1 VFGRFGGLIDI
12 YLLAGK
18 TCGYAKYA
26 NRESAEKAVATLHG
40 QEICGNRYPFLFRCL
55 DSVWL
60 DLEVGIISYVV
71 HG

>member
-1 VFGRFGGLIDI
+1 MILVQDVFGRFGGLIDI

-40 QEICGNRYPFLFRCL
+40 QEICGNR
-55 DSVWL
+55 
-60 DLEVGIISYVV
+60 
-71 HG
+71 